1 MLPLLL
7 LLQGAPQRP
16 AQLTEFLQHSI
27 GFDAAQL
34 AAVERGEPVV
44 KVLETQDRRD
54 VAVFG
59 VITTPLGREQ
69 YVRALRD
76 FPTSLRTPNRTQ
88 LGIFS
93 NPATESDVA
102 LVTINSRDVAEMK
115 SCKPGDC
122 VVKLPATD
130 MRRIRDEVNWSA
142 SPSDLQVQLNAYARR
157 RLVEYVTDYRRRG
170 DSAMAIYDDRGNLN
184 QHSSAA
190 FAAQLAESPYVYET
204 VPSLRDYFGTYP
216 RGPLP
221 AGAAEILFWSEDL
234 LPRLRPILS
243 VTHLLVYTPP
253 ELPSVT
259 LVVKKQIYADHYF
272 ETAVDLTGVI
282 DRNPGIYLLVLR
294 RYRFDNLPGGILN
307 IRGRAIGALRDQL
320 ALDLRREQTTRQ

>member
-1 MLPLLL
+1 MLPLVL
-7 LLQGAPQRP
+7 LLQAAAPPR
-16 AQLTEFLQHSI
+16 LTEFLQHSI
-27 GFDAAQL
+27 GFDAKQL
-34 AAVERGEPVV
+34 AAVERSEPVV
-44 KVLETQDRRD
+44 KVLETRDRRD
-54 VAVFG
+54 VALFG
-59 VITTPLGREQ
+59 IITAPIGHEQ

-102 LVTINSRDVAEMK
+102 AVTVNSRDVGDMK
-115 SCKPGDC
+115 NCKPGDC

-130 MRRIRDEVNWSA
+130 MRSIHEQMNWSA
-142 SPSDLQVQLNAYARR
+142 PDLQAQLSAYARR

-170 DSAMAIYDDRGNLN
+170 DSAMAIYDGRGNVNVRLS
-184 QHSSAA
+184 QA

-204 VPSLRDYFGTYP
+204 VPSLQNYLATYP
-216 RGPLP
+216 RGSLP
-221 AGAAEILFWSEDL
+221 AGAAEILFWSEDV

-243 VTHLLVYTPP
+243 VTHLIVYTPP
-253 ELPSVT
+253 ELPNVT
-259 LVVKKQIYADHYF
+259 LAAAKQIYADHYF
-272 ETAVDLTGVI
+272 ETAVELTCIV

-320 ALDLRREQTTRQ
+320 TLDLRRQQTTGQ